1 MKSRILNFSLLLFI
15 LIISG
20 CKDRI
25 NSTSLRNVTGG
36 AGELMVIISKENWES
51 ETGEYIF
58 QYLAQPQVGLPQ
70 NEPVF
75 TVNDIPYEAFKDIFK
90 TTRNL
95 IITDVSNDVEK
106 DEVIFKNDVYAYPQ
120 AVVYINAKDIIQ
132 LRKVFDENKDKILG
146 FFIKAERDR
155 LFLNYS
161 KYKEREISDK
171 TEERF
176 GIRINVPVGFNVAED
191 KPDFMWIRYET
202 GEISQGI
209 MIYSYPYE
217 SDSTFSQNYLATK
230 RNLITRNNIPGPSDG
245 SFMFIEPS
253 VPLLFNT
260 FKKDGNYA
268 AELRGLWK
276 IENDFMGGPFV
287 NLSIIDLLKKR
298 VICLDGF
305 VYAPSKNKRNLIR
318 QMEAMIYSVEFTN
331 QEDMDKINKQFIQ

>member
-1 MKSRILNFSLLLFI
+1 MKSLILYFGLILLV
-15 LIISG
+15 LINSG
-20 CKDRI
+20 CK
-25 NSTSLRNVTGG
+25 NSTNPTTKRNITGR
-36 AGELMVIISKENWES
+36 AGELLVVVSKENWES
-51 ETGEYIF
+51 ETGKYIHDYF
-58 QYLAQPQVGLPQ
+58 SQPQVGLPQ

-75 TVNDIPYEAFKDIFK
+75 TVNDVPVEAFKDIFK
-90 TTRNL
+90 STRNL
-95 IITDVSNDVEK
+95 LITDISKDVEK
-106 DEVIFKNDVYAYPQ
+106 DEVVFKNDVYAYPQ
-120 AVVYINAKDIIQ
+120 AVVYLKAKDIIQ

-146 FFIKAERDR
+146 FYIKAERDR
-155 LFLNYS
+155 LLLNYS
-161 KYKEREISDK
+161 KYKEKKVSDK

-176 GIRINVPVGFNVAED
+176 GIRINVPAGFNVAED
-191 KPDFMWIRYET
+191 KPDFMWVRYET
-202 GEISQGI
+202 DEISQGI
-209 MIYSYPYE
+209 LIYSYPYE
-217 SDSTFSQNYLATK
+217 SDSTFTQEYLTTK

-245 SFMFIEPS
+245 SYMLIEPS

-260 FKKDGNYA
+260 FQKDGNYA

>member
-202 GEISQGI
+202 DEISQGI

>member
-1 MKSRILNFSLLLFI
+1 MKSRILYFSLVLLI
-15 LIISG
+15 LISGG
-20 CKDRI
+20 CK
-25 NSTSLRNVTGG
+25 NSVNTTSLRNITGG
-36 AGELMVIISKENWES
+36 AGELLVIISKENWES
-51 ETGEYIF
+51 ETGKYINEY
-58 QYLAQPQVGLPQ
+58 LTQPQVGLPQ

-75 TVNDIPYEAFKDIFK
+75 TVNDVPVEAFKGIF
-90 TTRNL
+90 TSTRNL
-95 IITDVSNDVEK
+95 LITNVGSDVEK

-120 AVVYINAKDIIQ
+120 SIVYINAKDIIQ
-132 LRKVFDENKDKILG
+132 LRQVFDENKDKIIG

-155 LFLNYS
+155 LLLNYS
-161 KYKEREISDK
+161 KFREKKVSDK

-176 GIRINVPVGFNVAED
+176 GITINVPVGFNVAED

-202 GEISQGI
+202 DEISQGI
-209 MIYSYPYE
+209 LIYSYPYE
-217 SDSTFSQNYLATK
+217 SDSTFTQEYLTTK
-230 RNLITRNNIPGPSDG
+230 RNLVTRNNVPGPSDG
-245 SFMFIEPS
+245 SFMLIEPS

-260 FKKDGNYA
+260 FNKGGNYA

-305 VYAPSKNKRNLIR
+305 VYAPSKNKRNLLR

-331 QEDMDKINKQFIQ
+331 QEDMNKINKQFIQ